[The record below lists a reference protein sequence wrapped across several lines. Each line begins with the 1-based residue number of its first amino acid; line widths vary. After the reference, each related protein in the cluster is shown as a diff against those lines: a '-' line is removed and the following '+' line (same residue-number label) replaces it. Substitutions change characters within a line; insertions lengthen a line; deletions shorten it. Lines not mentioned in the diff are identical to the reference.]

1 MGTLNI
7 APQDFEKMISSTFDS
22 VNLINELNLL
32 ESLNEDNQRRHDI
45 NMSHIEMMMEEE
57 WFVEALT
64 TEQTELI
71 NQILTKEQ

>member
-32 ESLNEDNQRRHDI
+32 ESLNEDNQRRYDV

-64 TEQTELI
+64 TEQKELI
-71 NQILTKEQ
+71 NQILTKE